1 MNATDFIPAHL
12 ISDTP
17 PDGSPPPKKGHPAPL
32 SFDAELLNELGI
44 ADAQT
49 CGIIIGY
56 GEAMKP
62 TISGKCEL
70 LVDLSDN
77 KLAEGNIYVLEIGSR
92 VLIRRVK
99 LLLRQIILT
108 CDNPDY
114 PDMVVEGEDLARLK
128 VIGRVRYIGQRV

>member
-17 PDGSPPPKKGHPAPL
+17 PDGSPPPKKGHTAPL
-32 SFDAELLNELGI
+32 LLSKELFNELGI
-44 ADAQT
+44 A
-49 CGIIIGY
+49 

-92 VLIRRVK
+92 ALIRRVK
-99 LLLRQIILT
+99 LLLRQIILA
-108 CDNPDY
+108 CDNPNY
-114 PDMVVEGEDLARLK
+114 PDMVVEGEDLSRLK

>member
-99 LLLRQIILT
+99 LLLRQIILA
-108 CDNPDY
+108 CDNPEY
-114 PDMVVEGEDLARLK
+114 PAITIEGEDLNRLK
-128 VIGRVRYIGQRV
+128 VIGRVRYIEQRV